1 VVGGTLLLAL
11 VAVLYAALAL
21 LPGAHR
27 TSADRAGRG
36 ASRGALGNVELPKP
50 TKRPS
55 RYAVG
60 MLVRRYVEPGRT
72 VTYANGLSEPR
83 SLLTYIR
90 YPALGPPGATELA
103 GAVPADVDGPFPLI
117 VFGHGFDESPNFYSR
132 LLNDW
137 AHEGF
142 IVAAPEF
149 PLERPN
155 APGGPQRAD
164 LINEPADVRFLIS
177 RLLGESAA
185 SNGPL
190 AGLIDPSRV
199 AVAGQSDGGDVALA
213 LGYDHYDREPLVK
226 AVVVLSGAELPGLAG
241 FEFPPGSPPL
251 FGAQG
256 TADKINSPQE
266 TEEYFNAAGDP
277 KYLLTLIGAEHLP
290 PYSSEE
296 PQLSIVARTSADFL
310 HGYLEN
316 KPAELRKMEEAAED
330 PGISSL
336 TADP

>member
-1 VVGGTLLLAL
+1 ML
-11 VAVLYAALAL
+11 VAAAAVVYVALAI
-21 LPGAHR
+21 LPVAHHA
-27 TSADRAGRG
+27 SADRTAHGSAG
-36 ASRGALGNVELPKP
+36 APLGRIELPRP
-50 TKRPS
+50 ARRPS

-72 VTYANGLSEPR
+72 VTYANGQTEPR

-90 YPALGPPGATELA
+90 YPALGPPGATDVP

-117 VFGHGFDESPNFYSR
+117 IFGPGFEQSANFYGR
-132 LLNDW
+132 LLDDW

-149 PLERPN
+149 PLERPS
-155 APGGPQRAD
+155 APGGPQRSD

-177 RLLGESAA
+177 RLLGEANAA
-185 SNGPL
+185 DGPL
-190 AGLIDPSRV
+190 AGLVNPSQI

-226 AVVVLSGAELPGLAG
+226 AVVVLSGAEIEGLAG
-241 FEFPPGSPPL
+241 YEFTPGSPPL
-251 FGAQG
+251 FGSQG
-256 TADKINSPQE
+256 TADKLNLPAE
-266 TEEYFNAAGDP
+266 TEKYFSAASNP

-296 PQLSIVARTSADFL
+296 PQLSIVARASADFL
-310 HGYLEN
+310 HAYLEN
-316 KPAELRKMEEAAED
+316 KPADLRRMEEVAES
-330 PGISSL
+330 PGVSSL
-336 TADP
+336 IADP